1 MYNFADL
8 EKEWKDN
15 DDPEKGVVIF
25 IPEDNKLIRAVF
37 GDGVNT
43 TPGFD
48 DYTYITV
55 HDLDDMDFEEVDG
68 GQLDVNYD
76 ETDYF
81 NNLSHFC
88 EESIAMVGYED
99 VTEWYVLSII

>member
-1 MYNFADL
+1 MNDFSKF
-8 EKEWKDN
+8 EQEWKEN

-25 IPEDNKLIRAVF
+25 IPSDNKLIRAVF

-48 DYTYITV
+48 DYIYITL
-55 HDLDDMDFEEVDG
+55 HDLEDMDFDVCDG

-81 NNLSHFC
+81 DNLLHFC
-88 EESIAMVGYED
+88 KESMALIGYED
-99 VTEWYVLSII
+99 VKEWYVLNII

>member
-1 MYNFADL
+1 MYNFSEL
-8 EKEWKDN
+8 EHEWKEN

-25 IPEDNKLIRAVF
+25 IPSDNKLIRAVF

-48 DYTYITV
+48 DYIYITL
-55 HDLDDMDFEEVDG
+55 HDLEDMDFDVCDG

-81 NNLSHFC
+81 DNLLHIC
-88 EESIAMVGYED
+88 KESMALIGYED
-99 VTEWYVLSII
+99 VKEWYVLSII